1 MFEVIPGALCKTKGD
16 LEEKIEMFEPI
27 SDKIHLDMGD
37 GIFVP
42 NRTVTIEEILEV
54 KTNLSEVLHL
64 MLESPLRVVKKIPP
78 QSSIKEVIFHAEITQ
93 NFLELIGKIKELGLE
108 AGVALSPKT
117 GIDKIRPIINFVD
130 MVLVLTVLPGFMGQR
145 FIGGLLRKVKDLK
158 VEYPNLKIGVDGGI
172 KPDNVKL
179 AVEAGASVIFSS
191 SYIIRSPDK
200 KQALENLRNAVKQ

>member
-1 MFEVIPGALCKTKGD
+1 MIEVVPGALCKTKED
-16 LEEKIEMFEPI
+16 LEEKTAMFEPI

-54 KTNLSEVLHL
+54 KTNLSEILHL
-64 MLESPLRVVKKIPP
+64 MLESPLEVVKKIPS

-93 NFLELIGKIKELGLE
+93 NFLGLIGKIKELGLE
-108 AGVALSPKT
+108 VGVALSPKT

-145 FIGGLLRKVKDLK
+145 FIEGPLQKVQNLR
-158 VEYPNLKIGVDGGI
+158 VEYPNLKIGVDGGM
-172 KPDNVKL
+172 KPENVKL

-191 SYIIRSPDK
+191 SYILRSPNK
-200 KQALENLRNAVKQ
+200 RQALEELRKVIE